1 MPENEFQKNNQ
12 ELNKSNKTQEE
23 INKKI
28 KEGASLSKSMQDT
41 LKKQADTL
49 GKSEKSLKGMNSAAK
64 NLNQEMSNVGKS
76 TKKEASDT
84 KNILT
89 GRKALNAKIMEQVG
103 FASKNAKVMND
114 TMTYQKKYQKALAQA
129 NQTFVRGTDA
139 SKRMNKTINTMRD
152 QTRGMTDDQLKLL
165 GVIGKEG
172 EEKLAIQKFD
182 ASLIKNARLREVREG
197 KNGKLIQG
205 HNQGYADIV
214 EGMLKTRQ
222 VGIDIAKTFGDI
234 GKESFQAVDTED
246 RRKEILE
253 EMESIGNRYF
263 GANKKRGQELIA
275 EKQTEL
281 DKLKILQTQSDVAK
295 RRDELVKA
303 GQKFI
308 TAPFEKL
315 QGIMESFPGGGL
327 MSTIVG
333 VDSQMNTFIDDTRDA
348 LKGVFE
354 DPSPENLA
362 KQMDII
368 QNSGMKAITGL
379 LQGFQQFFTLIGNNP
394 MFALVAA
401 IIAAGGAMKAFYGGT
416 LETRKELG
424 ITTVD
429 SIKLQHTLN
438 KSAMAFKLMGVSAED
453 VKGISDGIMDNMGGV
468 SEVTDDTVMGFVEL
482 NAHFGIAG
490 EQAVQLAVALESV
503 GAASTQ
509 AAQSQLE
516 SIGHLARQN
525 GVAPAKI
532 MSDMA
537 SDMEFFSSFAQQ
549 GGGNIAKA
557 AISARKLGLN
567 MASVSKMS
575 ESLLSFEESINAQME
590 AQVLTGKNINTDKAR
605 QMALAGDLDGMQREI
620 TKQVGTAAEFDK
632 MNVVQRQALAQAF
645 GVSVQDLSKM
655 VVNQDKLNKMT
666 DSQKK
671 RQDLIA
677 DIMEQIGKAG
687 TELMGAFK
695 ALIPLVIGVLSP
707 FILIAGIIGG
717 LLVGLGKIIGFMNEL
732 NVLGVG
738 LGDVMM
744 FAAGA
749 ALLFKGNLFG
759 GMASG
764 FKKLTGGISSV
775 ASKLTGGGAAG
786 ADGAAGGGMGK
797 SLEKGGKG
805 MGAGLKGLSKGVG
818 AFANPKVILGLAAV
832 TVALIGMGYAL
843 KLAAPGIKAFG
854 EAMGTI
860 IGSVAS
866 GISTIIGAIGD
877 FAVKLMTIASP
888 TMALGLFAT
897 AAGFTALAG
906 SMAMFAGAGLLAL
919 PALLALTAFNA
930 VTGAGGGGGG
940 ENTTDTLLKEQITE
954 LKKMNT
960 KLDMVTSNTKKG
972 ADEAKSLNSSVIMA

>member
-1 MPENEFQKNNQ
+1 MPENEFEKNNQ
-12 ELNKSNKTQEE
+12 ELNKSNKTQAE

-41 LKKQADTL
+41 LKKQSDTL
-49 GKSEKSLKGMNSAAK
+49 SKSEKTLKGMNSA
-64 NLNQEMSNVGKS
+64 
-76 TKKEASDT
+76 T
-84 KNILT
+84 
-89 GRKALNAKIMEQVG
+89 KALNTEYQKLGKESKAESQEGARQYKQRFKLNKAFRDQVG
-103 FASKNAKVMND
+103 FAHKSADVAKMASDSLGLQNA
-114 TMTYQKKYQKALAQA
+114 YQKKFQLSLALTRERFQD
-129 NQTFVRGTDA
+129 NQNAALTTVNTLNDMREA
-139 SKRMNKTINTMRD
+139 SKGLTEE
-152 QTRGMTDDQLKLL
+152 QLLRAQGTNKLL
-165 GVIGKEG
+165 KYDARLVENAGKIYERTARSGKVTKTFSQGYKDLVDSSMGVRQSAIDTAKAYDEIGKDTFETVSVDA
-172 EEKLAIQKFD
+172 ERAKIQEK
-182 ASLIKNARLREVREG
+182 
-197 KNGKLIQG
+197 
-205 HNQGYADIV
+205 
-214 EGMLKTRQ
+214 
-222 VGIDIAKTFGDI
+222 IA
-234 GKESFQAVDTED
+234 
-246 RRKEILE
+246 
-253 EMESIGNRYF
+253 SIGRKYF
-263 GANKKRGQELIA
+263 GANKAFGEDLQ
-275 EKQTEL
+275 KQYEAQLDSLDATEAQNDRMKVL
-281 DKLKILQTQSDVAK
+281 QKQTQSA
-295 RRDELVKA
+295 A
-303 GQKFI
+303 KFI
-308 TAPFEKL
+308 TGPFEKL
-315 QGIMESFPGGGL
+315 DGILRALPAGDLIAEV
-327 MSTIVG
+327 VG
-333 VDSQMNTFIDDTRDA
+333 VNQAMDDFSESVRTNLTAALDSKNFTDTDQA
-348 LKGVFE
+348 V
-354 DPSPENLA
+354 
-362 KQMDII
+362 
-368 QNSGMKAITGL
+368 KAIGSSAAEAADKLLTGF
-379 LQGFQQFFTLIGNNP
+379 GNAFKLIASNP
-394 MFALVAA
+394 FVFMLAT
-401 IIAAGGAMKAFYGGT
+401 IIAAVGAMKMFYGGT

-424 ITTVD
+424 TTVSD
-429 SIKLQHTLN
+429 SIQLQHTLN
-438 KSAMAFKLMGVSAED
+438 KTAMSFKLMGVSAED

-468 SEVTDDTVMGFVEL
+468 SEVTEDTVMGFAEL

-620 TKQVGTAAEFDK
+620 TKQVGTQEEFER

-655 VVNQDKLNKMT
+655 VANQDKLNKMT

-671 RQDLIA
+671 RQNLIA
-677 DIMEQIGKAG
+677 DIMEQIGRAG

-695 ALIPLVIGVLSP
+695 ALIPLAIG
-707 FILIAGIIGG
+707 ILTPIIAIAGVITG

-732 NVLGVG
+732 NFLGVG

-775 ASKLTGGGAAG
+775 ASKLKGGGAAD
-786 ADGAAGGGMGK
+786 AVSKGGGAGEA
-797 SLEKGGKG
+797 LAKGGKG
-805 MGAGLKGLSKGVG
+805 MGAGLKGLSKGVS
-818 AFANPKVILGLAAV
+818 AFANPKVALGLAAV
-832 TVALIGMGYAL
+832 TVSLIGMGFAL

-866 GISTIIGAIGD
+866 GISTIIGAVGD

-954 LKKMNT
+954 LKKMNA

-972 ADEAKSLNSSVIMA
+972 ADEARSLNSSVIMA

>member
-41 LKKQADTL
+41 LKKQAETL

-84 KNILT
+84 KNILR
-89 GRKALNAKIMEQVG
+89 GRKELNAKVMEQVG

-114 TMTYQKKYQKALAQA
+114 TMTYQKRYQKSLAIA
-129 NQTFVRGTDA
+129 NNFYVRGTDA
-139 SKRMNKTINTMRD
+139 SKRINATIATMRE
-152 QTRGMTDDQLKLL
+152 QTKGMTDDQLKLL
-165 GVIGKEG
+165 GTIEEEGK
-172 EEKLAIQKFD
+172 EKLALQKFD
-182 ASLIKNARLREVREG
+182 AALLENAQLREVREG

-205 HNQGYADIV
+205 FSKGYADVV

-222 VGIDIAKTFGDI
+222 IGLDVAKTFGDI

-246 RRKEILE
+246 RRREILT

-263 GANKKRGQELIA
+263 GKNKKTGQELIA
-275 EKQTEL
+275 QKQTEL
-281 DKLKILQTQSDVAK
+281 DKLDAIQKQSDIAK

-333 VDSQMNTFIDDTRDA
+333 VDNQMNTFIDDTRDA

-379 LQGFQQFFTLIGNNP
+379 LQGFQQFFTMIGNNP

-424 ITTVD
+424 TTVTD

-438 KSAMAFKLMGVSAED
+438 KTAMSFKLMGVSAED

-468 SEVTDDTVMGFVEL
+468 SEVTEDTVMGFAEL

-557 AISARKLGLN
+557 SISARKLGLN

-632 MNVVQRQALAQAF
+632 MNVVQRQALAAAF

-655 VVNQDKLNKMT
+655 VANQDKLNKMT

-732 NVLGVG
+732 NFLGVG

-786 ADGAAGGGMGK
+786 AGGAAGGGMGK

-832 TVALIGMGYAL
+832 TAALIGMGFAL

-854 EAMGTI
+854 EAIGTI
-860 IGSVAS
+860 IQSVAS
-866 GISTIIGAIGD
+866 GISTVIGSIGD

-888 TMALGLFAT
+888 SVALGLFST

-906 SMAMFAGAGLLAL
+906 SMAVFAGAGLLAL

-930 VTGAGGGGGG
+930 VTGAGGGGEG

-954 LKKMNT
+954 LKKMNA

-972 ADEAKSLNSSVIMA
+972 ADEARSLNSSVIMA